1 MFVGRVVSISSG
13 SGSGSR
19 VAAVSFKEG
28 PLGGPGDERV
38 INVGFWLGGDTDLV
52 SNKCYIFRGSTI
64 LEDETD
70 SGMPRV
76 SFPALKTVWPALIST
91 GFSSSSALLSGYLSR
106 INTYPA
112 S

>member
-1 MFVGRVVSISSG
+1 MFVGQVVSISSG
-13 SGSGSR
+13 SGSGGR

-38 INVGFWLGGDTDLV
+38 INVGFWPRGETDLV

-64 LEDETD
+64 LEDETG

-76 SFPALKTVWPALIST
+76 SSQP
-91 GFSSSSALLSGYLSR
+91 
-106 INTYPA
+106 
-112 S
+112 